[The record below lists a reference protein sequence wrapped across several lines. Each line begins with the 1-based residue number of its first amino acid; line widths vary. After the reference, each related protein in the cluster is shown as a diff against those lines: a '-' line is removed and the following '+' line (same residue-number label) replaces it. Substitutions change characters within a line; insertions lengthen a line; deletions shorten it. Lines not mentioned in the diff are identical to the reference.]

1 MSTEGE
7 IYYGIPVL
15 PLRGLVIYPGSVL
28 HFDVAR
34 DDSVLALSDSMK
46 NSQHIFITSQKDPV
60 KDDPELNDLYEIGVY
75 SQIMQIARLTENYL
89 RVVIRGISRAKV
101 GRKCLSPSMTTVCWI
116 WSMI

>member
-34 DDSVLALSDSMK
+34 DDA
-46 NSQHIFITSQKDPV
+46 
-60 KDDPELNDLYEIGVY
+60 
-75 SQIMQIARLTENYL
+75 TE
-89 RVVIRGISRAKV
+89 
-101 GRKCLSPSMTTVCWI
+101 
-116 WSMI
+116 